1 MSKAPRARAIRK
13 QAQRTAARER
23 AIQRRIDRKDKSR
36 GKPARKAR
44 AMQAGTRKYPVPKF
58 PRQHLRKPGREA
70 DLALAPMYEAP
81 DYRGSGKLRDK
92 VALVTGGD
100 SGIGRAVAVLFA
112 REGADLAVAYLN
124 EHDDAAET
132 KRCIEAEGRR
142 CVLVAGD
149 VRKAKFAQKVVAR
162 TIEAFGR

>member
-1 MSKAPRARAIRK
+1 MSKTPRARAFRK

-44 AMQAGTRKYPVPKF
+44 AMQVGTRKYPVPKF

-70 DLALAPMYEAP
+70 DLELAPMYEAP

-112 REGADLAVAYLN
+112 REGADVAV
-124 EHDDAAET
+124 
-132 KRCIEAEGRR
+132 
-142 CVLVAGD
+142 V
-149 VRKAKFAQKVVAR
+149 
-162 TIEAFGR
+162 

>member
-1 MSKAPRARAIRK
+1 
-13 QAQRTAARER
+13 
-23 AIQRRIDRKDKSR
+23 
-36 GKPARKAR
+36 
-44 AMQAGTRKYPVPKF
+44 

-81 DYRGSGKLRDK
+81 DYRGSGKLCDK

-124 EHDDAAET
+124 EHDDAEET
-132 KRCIEAEGRR
+132 KRAVEKEGRR
-142 CVLVAGD
+142 CITLSGD
-149 VRKAKFAQKVVAR
+149 VADPRCCRAAVKKTFETFHKLDILVNNAAFQEHGGQLEDLCDEAR
-162 TIEAFGR
+162 DRTHKTTLCVCP